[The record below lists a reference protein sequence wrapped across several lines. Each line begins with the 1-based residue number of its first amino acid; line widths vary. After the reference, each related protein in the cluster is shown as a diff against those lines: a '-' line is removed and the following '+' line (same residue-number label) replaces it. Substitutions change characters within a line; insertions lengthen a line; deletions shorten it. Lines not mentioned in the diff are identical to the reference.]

1 MMLNTEPNR
10 TPSISGR
17 VYEVLLVAY
26 PKEFRSEYRP
36 QMVQAFRDLCREE
49 LGRGSKAG
57 SVKLWARTFLDLATT
72 ALTERVSSCANDEE
86 VIVNNHKLA
95 AVGFALLLLPLF
107 FVSARL
113 MRYGLGV
120 GLLFDPLDTFLSIS
134 QGRDA
139 FNTVSP
145 VCSTAGW
152 SWRWLRICALSYG

>member
-1 MMLNTEPNR
+1 MPGMSRLENKR
-10 TPSISGR
+10 ALAISER
-17 VYEVLLVAY
+17 IYKAPLTAY
-26 PKEFRSEYRP
+26 PKEFRGEYGS

-57 SVKLWARTFLDLATT
+57 FVKLLARTVLDLATT
-72 ALTERVSSCANDEE
+72 ALTERVSSCPNDEE

-107 FVSARL
+107 FVSAPL
-113 MRYGLGV
+113 LKYELGV

-152 SWRWLRICALSYG
+152 SWRWL